1 MEIRELVWFT
11 TLAETQHV
19 TLASERLN
27 VSQPTLSRALA
38 RLERRLGV
46 RLFDRRQN
54 RLHLN
59 KYGEIFRAHAL
70 RAANDMSL
78 AEDRIRSLVDPE
90 SGLISLGFLH
100 SFGGWLVPGL
110 MSGYLAEVPR
120 ARFDLRGAAADTVVD
135 DVRHGR
141 ADVGLVGPQPVADDV
156 AWFALG
162 REDLCLSVPRNH
174 QLARRKSVRIE
185 ELAAEPFVVL
195 QPSYGLRQVGDR
207 LCHRAGFQPNIVC
220 ETTELTT
227 VIALIAAGIGI
238 ALTTTNQTHTS
249 GQDAVAE
256 VPIEDVDAFREYGL
270 VSRPGGPTGQAAQ
283 RFLEFAKSSRY
294 ASDA

>member
-1 MEIRELVWFT
+1 
-11 TLAETQHV
+11 
-19 TLASERLN
+19 
-27 VSQPTLSRALA
+27 
-38 RLERRLGV
+38 
-46 RLFDRRQN
+46 
-54 RLHLN
+54 
-59 KYGEIFRAHAL
+59 
-70 RAANDMSL
+70 
-78 AEDRIRSLVDPE
+78 
-90 SGLISLGFLH
+90 
-100 SFGGWLVPGL
+100 
-110 MSGYLAEVPR
+110 
-120 ARFDLRGAAADTVVD
+120 
-135 DVRHGR
+135 
-141 ADVGLVGPQPVADDV
+141 
-156 AWFALG
+156 
-162 REDLCLSVPRNH
+162 VPRNH